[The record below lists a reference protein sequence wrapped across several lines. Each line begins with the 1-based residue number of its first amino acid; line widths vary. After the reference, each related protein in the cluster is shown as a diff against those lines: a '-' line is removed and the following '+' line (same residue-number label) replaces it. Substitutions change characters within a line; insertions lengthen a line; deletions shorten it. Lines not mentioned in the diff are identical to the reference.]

1 MSSERFVRALIRLY
15 PARFRERYGR
25 AMLTFH
31 RERVHEGDVAW
42 YRVAWDHLT
51 SAAAEHVRELRQPS
65 RVETTE
71 GSSSMFGQD
80 IRFAMRSLLRR
91 PLFATIVISTIALGV
106 GANAAI
112 FSVVRGVLLRP
123 LVYPEPDR
131 VVAFGHKAPY
141 WLVSPPEYF
150 DYKRELRSFE
160 SIAAFIENEGNL
172 ATPDEPERI
181 SIASVSP
188 EFFPV
193 LGMKPELGRTFAV
206 DEDIVT
212 PATVVVMSYSLWQR
226 RFAGDPAIVGK
237 TIPFNGTP
245 RTVVGIMPRHFD
257 YPTAR
262 TDLWLPI
269 QRFKPDSLGD
279 RSNHYLFMVGR
290 LKRGVTVERA
300 LGDAAALAKR
310 MMRDNADRY
319 DPKVLL
325 TPDISRVSD
334 SLVGP
339 TRPYL
344 WTLFGAV
351 GFILLIVCVNVANL
365 LLARGEGRRKE
376 MAVRTALGASRR
388 RLLVQLM
395 TESVV
400 FAAAGGALGLFFAW
414 AGTRSLVALA
424 PPSLPRL
431 DLIGLD
437 WAVLLYAL
445 LTSLGAG
452 ILFGLVPAVRASREA
467 PADTLKEG
475 GRTPQQG
482 GSHRMRRILV
492 VAEVALAVVM
502 LCGAGMLVRSLVNLQ
517 SADLGFEPTSV
528 LTAKVSPSA
537 TVYNVERSVVFYSQ
551 LLERVRAIPGVQS
564 AGAAGWLPVVD
575 AGGLWGLLA
584 EGQSYEKLSQGP
596 TAVPQQ
602 VTPGYFKAMGLQ
614 VVAGREFTDADRTAG
629 PYVGIV
635 SKALARNLWPNADP
649 IGKRFHLGGDSTLMT
664 VVGVVDD
671 IRARGFDDT
680 PEPAM
685 YFAYPQTE
693 KTAYFMPRSMN
704 LVIRTS
710 GNPLAI
716 ANQVKAIVRSLD
728 ATVPVSRIRTLE
740 DVVGTSVANRRFS
753 TMLLGAF
760 AALAMLLAGIGIYG
774 VISYGVSER
783 RFEIGVRMALGAER
797 SLVLAGVLGD
807 GIRMALIG
815 VAVGVAGA
823 VAVARVLRSLLVGVP
838 VVDVTTFAAVAFG
851 LVLVAAVASFVPAR
865 RATAISAMEALRGP

>member
-1 MSSERFVRALIRLY
+1 MI
-15 PARFRERYGR
+15 
-25 AMLTFH
+25 
-31 RERVHEGDVAW
+31 
-42 YRVAWDHLT
+42 
-51 SAAAEHVRELRQPS
+51 
-65 RVETTE
+65 
-71 GSSSMFGQD
+71 GQD
-80 IRFAMRSLLRR
+80 IRFAVRSLLRR
-91 PLFATIVISTIALGV
+91 PRFAAIVVSTIALGV

-123 LVYPEPDR
+123 LAYPEPDR

-141 WLVSPPEYF
+141 WLASLPEYF

-160 SIAAFIENEGNL
+160 SIAAFTQNEGNL

-181 SIASVSP
+181 SVASVSP

-193 LGMKPELGRTFAV
+193 LGMTPAIGRTFAP
-206 DEDIVT
+206 DEDMVA

-226 RFAGDPAIVGK
+226 RFGGDPRIVGK

-245 RTVVGIMPRHFD
+245 RTVVGVMPPHFE

-262 TDLWLPI
+262 TDIWLPI
-269 QRFKPDSLGD
+269 RRFNADSLGD
-279 RSNHYLFMVGR
+279 RTNHYLFMVGR
-290 LKRGVTVERA
+290 LKRGVTLERG
-300 LGDAAALAKR
+300 LTEAAAVAKR
-310 MMRDNADRY
+310 MMRDNAGRY

-325 TPDISRVSD
+325 TPAMVRVSE

-400 FAAAGGALGLFFAW
+400 FAAAGGALGLLLAW

-445 LTSLGAG
+445 VTSLGAG
-452 ILFGLVPAVRASREA
+452 ALFGVVPAVRASREA
-467 PADTLKEG
+467 PAETLKEG
-475 GRTPQQG
+475 GRSPQQA
-482 GSHRMRRILV
+482 GSHRMRRVLV

-502 LCGAGMLVRSLVNLQ
+502 LCGAGMLLRSLVNLQ
-517 SADLGFEPTSV
+517 SAKLGFDPASV

-537 TVYNVERSVVFYSQ
+537 TAYNVDRSVVFYSQ

-575 AGGLWGLLA
+575 AGGLWGVLA
-584 EGQSYEKLSQGP
+584 EGQSYDRLSQGP

-602 VTPGYFKAMGLQ
+602 VSSGYFEAMGLK
-614 VVAGREFTDADRTAG
+614 VVAGREFTDADRRSG
-629 PYVGIV
+629 PYVGMV
-635 SKALARNLWPNADP
+635 SKALAQNLWPNADP
-649 IGKRFHLGGDSTLMT
+649 IGKRFHVGGDTTLVT

-671 IRARGFDDT
+671 IRARGFDDA
-680 PEPAM
+680 PEPTM

-693 KTAYFMPRSMN
+693 ATAYFMPRSMN

-716 ANQVKAIVRSLD
+716 ANQVKSIVRSLD
-728 ATVPVSRIRTLE
+728 ATVPVSSIRTMD
-740 DVVGTSVANRRFS
+740 DVVETSVANRRFS

-783 RFEIGVRMALGAER
+783 RFEIGVRMALGADR
-797 SLVLAGVLGD
+797 SAVLASVLGE

-823 VAVARVLRSLLVGVP
+823 GAVARMLRSLLVGVP
-838 VVDVTTFAAVAFG
+838 VVDVATFAVVALG
-851 LVLVAAVASFVPAR
+851 LVVVAAVASFVPAR